1 VPLQR
6 VWRTNRTGFFAA
18 TFSLALDKSPSAARF
33 TAVPRAAAAAPNA
46 LPAAAAFSVVGIDVN
61 IDAFDVTVVLLVV
74 AVRAVRNDCMVRS
87 NFQVFFAERKKTVKT
102 HISNMSATTSNTAST
117 SSTRRLKDET
127 TQQLERKSSAAVG
140 KRYAC
145 FLEQHDPPPRA
156 AAEYQLSNLSF
167 IFAVH
172 CIFNPSLWRFFRLAF
187 FFFFA
192 KILNFFLPFFF
203 FWQLSNRARNTTGCK
218 VN

>member
-1 VPLQR
+1 MQR

-145 FLEQHDPPPRA
+145 FLEQHDPPPVL
-156 AAEYQLSNLSF
+156 QPNINCLISPSSLLFIVFSTLHCGVSF
-167 IFAVH
+167 D
-172 CIFNPSLWRFFRLAF
+172 
-187 FFFFA
+187 
-192 KILNFFLPFFF
+192 LPFFF
-203 FWQLSNRARNTTGCK
+203 FLRK
-218 VN
+218 F